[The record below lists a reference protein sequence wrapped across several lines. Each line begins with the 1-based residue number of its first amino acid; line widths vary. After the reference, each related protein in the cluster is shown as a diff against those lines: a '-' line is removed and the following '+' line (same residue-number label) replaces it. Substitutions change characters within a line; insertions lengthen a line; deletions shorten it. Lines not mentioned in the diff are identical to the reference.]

1 MQRADVGMSQA
12 GNHFGLALEA
22 LASGSVVG
30 EMWRKNLDG
39 DSAVEASIAD
49 PINLSPKGPLWCRSS
64 GAWVAGIKGRAEALA
79 K

>member
-49 PINLSPKGPLWCRSS
+49 PINLSH
-64 GAWVAGIKGRAEALA
+64 GARAERRKDLLRAHFGA
-79 K
+79 VRQGHG